1 MKILGKKEE
10 SNFKY
15 KENNSQLRTDRIDPE
30 SNDLDDD
37 IEIVIED

>member
-10 SNFKY
+10 NNFKY